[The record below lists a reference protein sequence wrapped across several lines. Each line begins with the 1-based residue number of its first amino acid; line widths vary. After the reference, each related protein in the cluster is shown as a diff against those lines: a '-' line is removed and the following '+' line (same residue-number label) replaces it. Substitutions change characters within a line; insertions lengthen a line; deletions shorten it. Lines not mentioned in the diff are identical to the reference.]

1 MKPHLMGRREFLAA
15 GAAALAAPAVAQ
27 SAKTATLRFVP
38 QANLAVLDPIMTT
51 ALVTL
56 NHAYYVF
63 DTLYSMAADG
73 TPKPQ
78 MAVGA
83 DVSADGRTWK
93 IGLRDGLKF
102 HDGSPVLARDCAASI
117 ARWAKREPFGQLLDK
132 TVESYGSA
140 DDKTIEIKLKRPFPL
155 LLNAIGKPD
164 SSVCFIM
171 PERLAQTDPAKQ
183 VTEMVGS
190 GPYKFV
196 AAEFNTGDRVVYERN
211 EAYIPRGEPPEWG
224 TGAKIA
230 NFPRVEWRIL
240 PDPATAAAA
249 LQNGEVDWW
258 ETPLADLHPLLAK
271 DRNIALAVDNP
282 QGRLSIIRF
291 NALQPPFD
299 DVRLRRAVRLGVK
312 QEDYMRGTFG
322 DDTTLWRTCKS
333 MFPCGTP
340 YENER
345 PDAMPGDFEAA
356 RKALKDAGYAGQKA
370 VVINP
375 TDFPAIH
382 PQGVV
387 TADMLKQIGMN
398 VDLQEVDW
406 GTVIQRRANQ
416 GPVDKGGWSIFCTF
430 GPSYGYSSPA
440 TSGIIRGQGLSGWYG
455 WWENAKA
462 EQLTQSWLDAPD
474 ATARKTIATELSRLA
489 MDELPY
495 ISLGQWF
502 GKTAYRKTIT
512 GVMQGFAPYP
522 WNVKPA

>member
-1 MKPHLMGRREFLAA
+1 MKRRMMGRREFLAA

-27 SAKTATLRFVP
+27 PAKTATLRFVP

-63 DTLYSMAADG
+63 DTLFSTAADG
-73 TPKPQ
+73 TTPKPQ

-102 HDGSPVLARDCAASI
+102 HDGTPVLAGDCAASI
-117 ARWAKREPFGQLLDK
+117 ARWAKRQPFGQLLDK

-140 DDKTIEIKLKRPFPL
+140 DDKTIEIKLKKPFPL

-211 EAYIPRGEPPEWG
+211 EAYIPRSEPPEWG

-271 DRNIALAVDNP
+271 NRNISLAVDNP

-291 NALQPPFD
+291 NTLQPPFD

-345 PDAMPGDFEAA
+345 PDAMPGDYEAA
-356 RKALKDAGYAGQKA
+356 RKALKDAGYAG
-370 VVINP
+370 
-375 TDFPAIH
+375 
-382 PQGVV
+382 
-387 TADMLKQIGMN
+387 
-398 VDLQEVDW
+398 
-406 GTVIQRRANQ
+406 
-416 GPVDKGGWSIFCTF
+416 
-430 GPSYGYSSPA
+430 
-440 TSGIIRGQGLSGWYG
+440 
-455 WWENAKA
+455 
-462 EQLTQSWLDAPD
+462 
-474 ATARKTIATELSRLA
+474 
-489 MDELPY
+489 
-495 ISLGQWF
+495 
-502 GKTAYRKTIT
+502 
-512 GVMQGFAPYP
+512 
-522 WNVKPA
+522 